1 MQARAKMILS
11 QGEEEASRR
20 LVDAGNFFCDEHT
33 DRDGDIDAIEDENGA
48 RDPVILWSWLLRI
61 TVITSGKGSTPVS
74 IHLSY
79 LQAVSK
85 VT

>member
-20 LVDAGNFFCDEHT
+20 LVDAGNFFCDEHS
-33 DRDGDIDAIEDENGA
+33 DRDGDVEGEDYANEDE
-48 RDPVILWSWLLRI
+48 DPVILWLLRI
-61 TVITSGKGSTPVS
+61 TVMTSGKGSTPVS